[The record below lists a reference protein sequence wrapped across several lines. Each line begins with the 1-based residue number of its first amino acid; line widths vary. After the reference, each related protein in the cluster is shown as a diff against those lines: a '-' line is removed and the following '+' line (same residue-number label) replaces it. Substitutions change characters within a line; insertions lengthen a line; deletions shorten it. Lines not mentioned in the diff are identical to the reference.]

1 MDCTSLRRVAA
12 VADGG
17 HDADAVQDAPG
28 LPDAIDVLNMHDEE
42 DCDKTSDENVTER
55 SFDKK
60 DPVGSFF
67 AIVSFRSISAVLYPL
82 LSRH

>member
-1 MDCTSLRRVAA
+1 MGCTSLRPVAA

-17 HDADAVQDAPG
+17 QDADDVQDAPG
-28 LPDAIDVLNMHDEE
+28 LPDAINALNVHEEE
-42 DCDKTSDENVTER
+42 DCDKSSDENVTER

-67 AIVSFRSISAVLYPL
+67 AIVSFRSISAVLFPL
-82 LSRH
+82 LS